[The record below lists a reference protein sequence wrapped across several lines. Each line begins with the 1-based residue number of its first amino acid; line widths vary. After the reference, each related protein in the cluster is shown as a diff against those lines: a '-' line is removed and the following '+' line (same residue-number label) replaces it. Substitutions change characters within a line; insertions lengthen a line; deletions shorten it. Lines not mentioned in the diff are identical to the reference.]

1 MKHNSENLGIPT
13 VDPNDADDQPPGM
26 VDSSED
32 EQADDAEKPD
42 RMLAC
47 DENEDSEPSESDTL
61 PIPLRAQAGENK
73 FLECIRRHL
82 KEHHRSTDEVTAS
95 DWEQIVK
102 RIQSEVALEANRSAI
117 AEKVMTSSASS
128 PHTTHPFG
136 SVSAWLANA
145 DDDSQRRKNH
155 DHEATGHSSK
165 SKPTELTAVDMMG
178 SPIDPAIGSR
188 GSNPGAIPLRHI
200 SGLGGISNVGEA
212 KWIEIEITVDSGACE
227 TVMPMSWCRG
237 ISVLSSRQYMDG
249 VEYEVANGETIPN
262 LGERRC
268 LMSTAGSL
276 SLIHI

>member
-1 MKHNSENLGIPT
+1 M
-13 VDPNDADDQPPGM
+13 
-26 VDSSED
+26 
-32 EQADDAEKPD
+32 
-42 RMLAC
+42 
-47 DENEDSEPSESDTL
+47 ES
-61 PIPLRAQAGENK
+61 
-73 FLECIRRHL
+73 
-82 KEHHRSTDEVTAS
+82 
-95 DWEQIVK
+95 
-102 RIQSEVALEANRSAI
+102 SAI
-117 AEKVMTSSASS
+117 QPNTI
-128 PHTTHPFG
+128 HPVG

-178 SPIDPAIGSR
+178 SPIDPGFGSK
-188 GSNPGAIPLRHI
+188 SLSPGATPLRHI

-268 LMSTAGSL
+268 LMSTAGSQLIKKISFQVADVHKPLL
-276 SLIHI
+276 SISRIADLGFDCVLGKFGGYLADSITGERIPLQRVDNLYVLKAWVRQDPNDTTPFAGPV